1 MPSGVYMYSP
11 FIPSWFLPLYQEG
24 KGELYNTIGVG
35 LSALFVS
42 TNRAMRE
49 PLECGTSN
57 KYSSHAFFIVN
68 LSGRGTGK
76 DIKDWYY
83 EEIFILYPNTI
94 L

>member
-49 PLECGTSN
+49 PL
-57 KYSSHAFFIVN
+57 
-68 LSGRGTGK
+68 
-76 DIKDWYY
+76 
-83 EEIFILYPNTI
+83 
-94 L
+94 

>member
-35 LSALFVS
+35 LSALLVS

-49 PLECGTSN
+49 PLECGTSDRTG
-57 KYSSHAFFIVN
+57 STFFMYIYV
-68 LSGRGTGK
+68 LMK
-76 DIKDWYY
+76 
-83 EEIFILYPNTI
+83 NTA
-94 L
+94 LEPTV